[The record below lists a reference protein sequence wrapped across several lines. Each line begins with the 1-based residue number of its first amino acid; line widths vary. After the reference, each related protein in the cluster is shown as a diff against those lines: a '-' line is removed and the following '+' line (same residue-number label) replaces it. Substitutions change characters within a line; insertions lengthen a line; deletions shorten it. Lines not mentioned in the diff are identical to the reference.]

1 MGSRNL
7 NDDQM
12 GLRLA
17 ILSTPRSGNTWVRG
31 LLAALYDLE
40 QISGHLPDEIDWENL
55 PRRCVI
61 QIHWYPWPKFRA
73 RLERLR
79 IRPVALAR
87 HPLDVLLSWLNY
99 AYYVH
104 LEGYCQGGGVCK
116 ECAIVGAPPRSETF
130 LDYAGGEPGR
140 LLLCYTPAWWD
151 RPGVLRARYEEL
163 VAEPDATLGRLV
175 GQIDEPTRKSIAE
188 VIEST
193 SIRRLKPS
201 HEVWHY
207 HYWQGQP
214 GLWRAML
221 PPAEA
226 RAIAAANP
234 EPFETLGYACD
245 PDEALDGAQADLN
258 WLRVQLDSTREHL
271 VLERAKRRK
280 KAKDFAALEEE
291 LKQAR
296 EALREGQ
303 QRTDAEA
310 SRLQAAHGLHAD
322 PCRYPP
328 GATLEGGGQLAQNPL
343 G

>member
-1 MGSRNL
+1 
-7 NDDQM
+7 M

-17 ILSTPRSGNTWVRG
+17 ILSTPRSGNTWVRES
-31 LLAALYDLE
+31 LAALYDLE
-40 QISGHLPDEIDWENL
+40 QISGHLPNQIDWENL

-61 QIHWYPWPKFRA
+61 QIHWYPWPKFLA

-87 HPLDVLLSWLNY
+87 HPLDILLSWLNY

-104 LEGYCQGGGVCK
+104 LEGYCQGSGVCT
-116 ECAIVGAPPRSETF
+116 ECAIVGALPTSETF
-130 LDYAGGEPGR
+130 LDYARGEPGR

-163 VAEPDATLGRLV
+163 VAEPEAAFGSLV
-175 GQIDEPTRKSIAE
+175 GQVDEPPRRSIAE
-188 VIEST
+188 VVEST

-201 HEVWHY
+201 QEVWQY

-221 PPAEA
+221 PAAEA

-234 EPFETLGYACD
+234 EPFEALGYACD
-245 PDEALDGAQADLN
+245 PDEALEGAQADLN
-258 WLRVQLDSTREHL
+258 WFRLQLDSTREHL
-271 VLERAKRRK
+271 ALERAKHRQ
-280 KAKDFAALEEE
+280 KAKDLAALEGE

-296 EALREGQ
+296 QALREG
-303 QRTDAEA
+303 RPRSDVEA
-310 SRLQAAHGLHAD
+310 RRLPAAHGFHGD
-322 PCRYPP
+322 PCPYWP
-328 GATLEGGGQLAQNPL
+328 GATLEGRGQLVQDPQ